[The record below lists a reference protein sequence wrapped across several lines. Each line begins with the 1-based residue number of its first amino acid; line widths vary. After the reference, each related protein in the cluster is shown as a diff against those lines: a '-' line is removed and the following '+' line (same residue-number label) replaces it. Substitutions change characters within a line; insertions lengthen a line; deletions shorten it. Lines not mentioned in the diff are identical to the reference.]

1 MESWKQRIHS
11 QNHNRPYGRYKPNAP
26 CRKHPKHTQ
35 SPGVCSI
42 CLNEKLSHLNNAP
55 HSSRKK
61 RPSFASSSSSYL
73 SSLSSSYASS
83 YSSPTLSYT
92 GSRARKSSNV
102 SGLEVLKKS
111 RSMAFFLQR
120 RKDEDGNGKKVEM
133 KRGFWSKL
141 LSRKIKGLNL
151 MRSGSMRE
159 IVEVVH

>member
-1 MESWKQRIHS
+1 MESWKQRINS
-11 QNHNRPYGRYKPNAP
+11 QNHNRPYGRHKPNAP

-55 HSSRKK
+55 VSSRKK
-61 RPSFASSSSSYL
+61 RATASSSSSSSL

-83 YSSPTLSYT
+83 SSSPIVNYT
-92 GSRARKSSNV
+92 SSRARKLTKV
-102 SGLEVLKKS
+102 SGQEVLKKS

-120 RKDEDGNGKKVEM
+120 RKDEDENVNGKKIEV

-141 LSRKIKGLNL
+141 FPRRIKGLNL
-151 MRSGSMRE
+151 MHSTSMRE
-159 IVEVVH
+159 AVH